1 MPLGTIPKLSLLE
14 PQNPS
19 CLKLNSV
26 RLLSAFPAFASFKEG
41 SITIDGSAVHFTGRS
56 PNQRTLIP
64 WDAVSY
70 VGIFDKLIGHPLAKR
85 VSILAGAYVGSML
98 VGLPLPFF
106 IVRTRSSYNPRNT
119 AQASD
124 DLFIRSTNHSTV
136 LRFSTHRGPIDI
148 LVRHTLATRFVFEL
162 RDFLTPLQLDHLITT
177 TLPTSYEAAPKQSV
191 GERIPEPTPIQ
202 ESEIAPNR
210 VNEPYI
216 ANPID
221 AVVCS
226 AHYPKSI
233 YLGSHPRFTKRLKG
247 TVTLDHSGVH
257 LCDKKNKVLL
267 TAPWNIVW
275 SCDTKSS
282 NISYRTISS
291 DIFELF
297 SWNTIVGILIPE
309 FIKTPVADRG
319 MLATTLSLL
328 LKDGSIDFQ
337 LNKVWVG
344 EVDRALQPFLELHK
358 IHRTRY

>member
-85 VSILAGAYVGSML
+85 VSILAGATIGSIL
-98 VGLPLPFF
+98 AGLPLPLFF
-106 IVRTRSSYNPRNT
+106 LPTRSSYNPRST
-119 AQASD
+119 VQGSG
-124 DLFIRSTNHSTV
+124 DLFIRSANHRTV

-162 RDFLTPLQLDHLITT
+162 RDFLAPFNLDHLITT
-177 TLPTSYEAAPKQSV
+177 SLPTSYEAAPKQSV
-191 GERIPEPTPIQ
+191 GEPMPEPTPIL
-202 ESEIAPNR
+202 ESEIAPSR
-210 VNEPYI
+210 ASEPYI

-226 AHYPKSI
+226 AHYRSEFCLICHATSENSVGATGCPVAVTFLPGCPEPS
-233 YLGSHPRFTKRLKG
+233 SRFTGGFDRG
-247 TVTLDHSGVH
+247 RGCPPPRAFFVSVP
-257 LCDKKNKVLL
+257 L
-267 TAPWNIVW
+267 TAT
-275 SCDTKSS
+275 SC
-282 NISYRTISS
+282 N
-291 DIFELF
+291 
-297 SWNTIVGILIPE
+297 NTRLP
-309 FIKTPVADRG
+309 
-319 MLATTLSLL
+319 
-328 LKDGSIDFQ
+328 
-337 LNKVWVG
+337 
-344 EVDRALQPFLELHK
+344 
-358 IHRTRY
+358 